1 VSEQP
6 PKILVVD
13 DVPENVRLLEAVLV
27 PRGYEVV
34 TATDGRAALDLV
46 ETEEPD
52 LILLDVMMPGLDGY
66 AVCRSLRANHDTAVL
81 PVIMVTSSIGPEKT
95 KAIEAGADDFI
106 PKPFNHD
113 ELLTRVR
120 SLLRIKRYHDT
131 IKAQAVELAELR
143 READELCASRARL
156 VLAADADR
164 RRIERE
170 LHDGAQ
176 QDLVGLAVKLQQARG
191 LVDSDPAAAGALVD
205 EMRGDVSESLDRLRS
220 LAQRIHP
227 PQLEAGGLPAALR
240 SAAASAGVR
249 VRIDVGANGVYPQE
263 VSATV
268 YFCIVAALER
278 LATGTTA
285 AIGIREVDGTVAFEI
300 VAEDTGVDPAD
311 AHLAAIRD
319 RVEAL
324 GGRLTITAVSGGGT
338 RIAGSLPT
346 RADASSRSRR
356 GRR

>member
-1 VSEQP
+1 LNGPAE
-6 PKILVVD
+6 ILVVD

-34 TATDGRAALDLV
+34 TATEGRAALDLV

-66 AVCRSLRANHDTAVL
+66 AVCRSLRANNDTAML
-81 PVIMVTSSIGPEKT
+81 PVIMVTSSIGQERT

-113 ELLTRVR
+113 ELLTRIR
-120 SLLRIKRYHDT
+120 SLLRIKRCHDT
-131 IKAQAVELAELR
+131 SMALEESVEQLR
-143 READELCASRARL
+143 READELCASRTRL

-176 QDLVGLAVKLQQARG
+176 QDLVGLAVKLQQVRG
-191 LVDSDPAAAGALVD
+191 LVDCDPAAAGVLVD
-205 EMRGDVSESLDRLRS
+205 EMRGDVKEALDRLRS

-263 VSATV
+263 VSTAV
-268 YFCIVAALER
+268 YLCIVAAFER
-278 LATGTTA
+278 LVGTTA
-285 AIGIREVDGTVAFEI
+285 AIGIRERNGTVAFEI
-300 VAEDTGVDPAD
+300 VAEEVGVDPAD

-319 RVEAL
+319 RVGAL
-324 GGRLTITAVSGGGT
+324 GGRLTITAVSGGGM

-346 RADASSRSRR
+346 RADANRSQR
-356 GRR
+356 GRE